1 MKKQIAMK
9 QFTVLR
15 SVAVALLL
23 LAGSS
28 LLRAQMPGGGAN
40 GAVSAS
46 MLKLFGKNAAF
57 TAKMTVR
64 ILDASNQE
72 TMTMPMTMAVTDGK
86 VRNDVNMAELKSAM
100 IPPQAIEQMTKMGM
114 DKMTSIVRSDLKK
127 SFQVYP
133 GMKSYLE
140 VPMGA
145 EDASN
150 LEKEPKFE
158 KTELG
163 KETIDGHA
171 SVKNKVVITDATG
184 KAQEFTVWNATD
196 LKDFPVQIQVKDN
209 GQNVMMNYTDVK
221 FAKTDAKQFEA
232 PTGFTKY
239 SSMQEFQ
246 QAMMQKMMGAAS
258 TPAPPK

>member
-1 MKKQIAMK
+1 MKNQIAMK
-9 QFTVLR
+9 HFTVLR
-15 SVAVALLL
+15 SVAVAALL
-23 LAGSS
+23 LAGPSF
-28 LLRAQMPGGGAN
+28 LHAQMPGGGGN
-40 GAVSAS
+40 GAVSSA

-86 VRNDVNMAELKSAM
+86 VRNDVDMSELKSAM
-100 IPPQAIEQMTKMGM
+100 IPPQAIEQMKKMGM
-114 DKMTSIVRSDLKK
+114 DKMISIVRSDLKK

-140 VPMGA
+140 VAMGA
-145 EDASN
+145 EDATN
-150 LEKEPKFE
+150 LEKEPKME

-171 SVKNKVVITDATG
+171 SVKNKIVITDAAG

-209 GQNVMMNYTDVK
+209 GQNVMMNYSDVK
-221 FAKTDAKQFEA
+221 FAKTDAKQFDA

-239 SSMQEFQ
+239 ASMQEFQ
-246 QAMMQKMMGAAS
+246 QAMMQKMMGAAP

>member
-1 MKKQIAMK
+1 MKYSILA
-9 QFTVLR
+9 R
-15 SVAVALLL
+15 SVTVAALLA
-23 LAGSS
+23 AGSS
-28 LLRAQMPGGGAN
+28 FLHAQMPGGGGN
-40 GAVSAS
+40 GAVSSA
-46 MLKLFGKNAAF
+46 MLKLFGKNPAF

-64 ILDASNQE
+64 ILDGSNQE
-72 TMTMPMTMAVTDGK
+72 TMTMPMTMAVSEGK
-86 VRNDVNMAELKSAM
+86 VRNDVDMGEMKSAM
-100 IPPQAIEQMTKMGM
+100 IPPQAIAQMKQMGM
-114 DKMTSIVRSDLKK
+114 DKMSSIVRMDLKK

-140 VPMGA
+140 VPMTA
-145 EDASN
+145 EDAQS
-150 LEKEPKFE
+150 LEKEPKIE

-171 SVKNKVVITDATG
+171 SVKNKVVMTDAAG

-209 GQNVMMNYTDVK
+209 GQNVMMNYTDIK

-246 QAMMQKMMGAAS
+246 QAMMQKMMGGAS
-258 TPAPPK
+258 APAPPK